1 MGEAALAAV
10 DIANLLP
17 LLLLLLRLLL
27 GVLLLLLLP
36 VGVLLLDVLV
46 VFFRGVLCGDD
57 AFFFAEATMCWA
69 NESANIVP
77 FTDVAP
83 SVFFFFFF
91 LPLVV
96 SRGELLPLLPGALR
110 PTPSGDAG
118 ALVCTCAWK
127 RAHVSEMTNR

>member
-36 VGVLLLDVLV
+36 VGVLV

-96 SRGELLPLLPGALR
+96 SRGELLPLLPVALR

-118 ALVCTCAWK
+118 ALVCTCA
-127 RAHVSEMTNR
+127 

>member
-36 VGVLLLDVLV
+36 VGVLV